1 MAQLPK
7 ITTLSH
13 GFRILRVWWRF
24 VYVAVLSFIVNVE
37 CISRFPSSELVSA
50 TWSSSRNAFNGI
62 PYCLRADLRRLPEAD
77 IIRKRLRESSHAEA
91 RDPGNRYGEGRNF
104 TIHLLW
110 NQFASSTGAKVSMTN
125 RTPPPL
131 SPPPPPSPSADDA
144 CEDDDIEFHSDESD
158 GNDGVEDEARF
169 HSYVERQL
177 ASKALFF
184 RSWWATINVRMDD
197 PFQWKTATIECQ

>member
-131 SPPPPPSPSADDA
+131 SPPPPLHPLQPMMHVKMTILNSTQMKVTVMMVS
-144 CEDDDIEFHSDESD
+144 
-158 GNDGVEDEARF
+158 RM
-169 HSYVERQL
+169 RQG
-177 ASKALFF
+177 SI
-184 RSWWATINVRMDD
+184 ATLNGS
-197 PFQWKTATIECQ
+197 